1 MDHNAHKN
9 IKITIEMDSAFGRN
23 RGMDLM
29 NKKFVGLT
37 SVGNSGNLKFK

>member
-1 MDHNAHKN
+1 
-9 IKITIEMDSAFGRN
+9 MDSAFGRN